1 MMSSLEQCPLEK
13 AQYIKKELYSNF
25 ATFEIASLPNVPRN
39 YLRKFFFQV
48 ILSSKKAPSVQKC
61 ILSRRGLLTSS
72 CPTVKWLQ
80 VFLTVN
86 FQKKNTKN
94 IFYKV
99 GNLKSV
105 YVCVYV
111 YNTSFYIQFCC
122 PKFLQLGNLAKISFF
137 FTI

>member
-1 MMSSLEQCPLEK
+1 M
-13 AQYIKKELYSNF
+13 
-25 ATFEIASLPNVPRN
+25 
-39 YLRKFFFQV
+39 

-86 FQKKNTKN
+86 FQKKITKN

-137 FTI
+137 LLFEDPPLVKKIVKQCLNYNFLPILFLNGNHLSIP